1 MSQNKKEPKKAA
13 AAPPLEKAPSKAQ
26 TAYDTILHK
35 ILTNAYIPGTTLS
48 ERDLSEQLHISRTPV
63 KDALNRLSFEGY
75 VDLVPERGAVVSKVG
90 LTDVL
95 ELYEIR
101 EALESHSARLAAS
114 RRSEQELEEMRS
126 CIANQRRLFESG
138 VFDNT
143 EYEDNFHMCIAR
155 ASFNHR
161 LISYMEMII
170 RQCRRASIF
179 QNQRNNQRIARSID
193 QHEVIFAA
201 IENGDAEAAG
211 QAMAVHLQ
219 DVITTTKALM
229 CDYYFMYK

>member
-1 MSQNKKEPKKAA
+1 
-13 AAPPLEKAPSKAQ
+13 
-26 TAYDTILHK
+26 
-35 ILTNAYIPGTTLS
+35 
-48 ERDLSEQLHISRTPV
+48 
-63 KDALNRLSFEGY
+63 
-75 VDLVPERGAVVSKVG
+75 
-90 LTDVL
+90 
-95 ELYEIR
+95 
-101 EALESHSARLAAS
+101 
-114 RRSEQELEEMRS
+114 
-126 CIANQRRLFESG
+126 
-138 VFDNT
+138 
-143 EYEDNFHMCIAR
+143 
-155 ASFNHR
+155 
-161 LISYMEMII
+161 MII